1 MYIYLPVAEMAM
13 NMLWLIAL
21 GGGVGF
27 LSGLLGVS
35 GGFMMTPLLILM
47 GIPSPIAVASQSAG
61 VIATCTT
68 GVMGHWQRGNV
79 DFKMATILIIG
90 GLMGSSVGVWVFTL
104 LNASGQLDLVIKISY
119 IIFLGVIGGMM
130 VWELVLNSY
139 RKHRRP
145 NMRKKIHVHN
155 WIHKLPL
162 RVRFRK
168 SRLYISI
175 ILPLILGFAIGF
187 LSALMGVGGGFIM
200 VPAMI
205 YMLGMHTSIVVG
217 TSLLQSIIVAINA
230 TYWQATINH
239 TVDVIL
245 AGILIIGG
253 VIGATLG
260 TVASGKLK
268 AEQLRLI
275 LAVIVL
281 GLGIKLFVDLVFPPL
296 ELYTII
302 TPKGAW

>member
-1 MYIYLPVAEMAM
+1 MYIYLPVTEMSIHI
-13 NMLWLIAL
+13 LWLIAL

-35 GGFMMTPLLILM
+35 GGFMMTPMLILL

-68 GVMGHWQRGNV
+68 GVMGHWRRGNV
-79 DFKMATILIIG
+79 DFKMAFVLIFG
-90 GLMGSSVGVWVFTL
+90 GLIGSSVGVFVFTL
-104 LNASGQLDLVIKISY
+104 LNNSGQLDLVIKISY
-119 IIFLGVIGGMM
+119 IIFLSGIGTMM
-130 VWELVLNSY
+130 LWELLRTNY
-139 RKHRRP
+139 RVRRRP
-145 NMRKKIHVHN
+145 NMRQKIHVHN
-155 WIHKLPL
+155 WTHRLPF

-175 ILPLILGFAIGF
+175 ILPLILGGCIGF

-205 YMLGMHTSIVVG
+205 YLLGMHTSIVVG

-230 TYWQATINH
+230 TYWQASVNH

-245 AGILIIGG
+245 AGILIVGG
-253 VIGATLG
+253 VVGASLG
-260 TVASGKLK
+260 TAVSGKLK

-275 LAVIVL
+275 LAIIVL
-281 GLGIKLFVDLVFPPL
+281 GLGLKLFIDLVFPPSD
-296 ELYTII
+296 LYMLTSA
-302 TPKGAW
+302 KGAW